1 MIGAVAVSA
10 GIISVS
16 LASDDGEVKQEE
28 KEENTNKRVCNQDGA
43 LATKF
48 VVFPAGLRRMVEI
61 FIYV

>member
-43 LATKF
+43 TGNQVCRLPWLGSD
-48 VVFPAGLRRMVEI
+48 VW
-61 FIYV
+61 